1 MIFPC
6 LHPQSQTELV
16 QEEAQQCEEVEKEE
30 ERERDVGEEDEEDDL
45 LEVILCGLRDQ
56 KDQKFA
62 ARGRS

>member
-1 MIFPC
+1 M
-6 LHPQSQTELV
+6 
-16 QEEAQQCEEVEKEE
+16 
-30 ERERDVGEEDEEDDL
+30 GEEDDL